1 MSMDMIP
8 EPQSTLDNPARRVM
22 LKGGAGAM
30 AALGLMQMSPAALA
44 SSHSKVPEFAQW
56 KRIEDLIV
64 HSANTMETVRGAI
77 RSGVITPSP
86 TLFVRNNLPA
96 PSASITEN
104 MDNWEVSFEGVKN
117 PRSLKV
123 SDLKKM
129 GATTVAS
136 VLQCSGNGR
145 AFFPH
150 GAGGTQWSV
159 GAAGCVM
166 WTGVPLKDV
175 IESMGGS
182 VGGMRY
188 ITGTGGEEIP
198 AGIDPKTI
206 MPEIQVDLWALTTI
220 INLELR
226 GYVRIGG

>member
-56 KRIEDLIV
+56 KRIEDLII

-150 GAGGTQWSV
+150 GAGGTTV
-159 GAAGCVM
+159 VCGCSWLRHVDGCSSQRRHREHGRIRR
-166 WTGVPLKDV
+166 WDAIHHWYRWG
-175 IESMGGS
+175 
-182 VGGMRY
+182 R
-188 ITGTGGEEIP
+188 
-198 AGIDPKTI
+198 DPCRHR
-206 MPEIQVDLWALTTI
+206 PEDNHGRTFCPD
-220 INLELR
+220 
-226 GYVRIGG
+226 GCP